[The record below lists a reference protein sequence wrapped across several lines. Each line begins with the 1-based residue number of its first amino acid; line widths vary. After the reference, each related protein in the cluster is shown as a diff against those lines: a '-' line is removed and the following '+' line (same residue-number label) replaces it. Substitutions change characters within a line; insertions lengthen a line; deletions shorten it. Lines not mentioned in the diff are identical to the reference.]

1 MKTLVIIPAYN
12 EEESLVKVIN
22 KLRKVDLNFDYIII
36 DDCSTDSTEKICSEN
51 NYNYIH
57 LPVNLGIG
65 GGVQTGYQYAKENN
79 YDIAIQM
86 DGDGQHNPEDIKVL
100 IQPLLDKKV
109 EMVIG

>member
-86 DGDGQHNPEDIKVL
+86 DGDGQHNPEDI
-100 IQPLLDKKV
+100 
-109 EMVIG
+109 